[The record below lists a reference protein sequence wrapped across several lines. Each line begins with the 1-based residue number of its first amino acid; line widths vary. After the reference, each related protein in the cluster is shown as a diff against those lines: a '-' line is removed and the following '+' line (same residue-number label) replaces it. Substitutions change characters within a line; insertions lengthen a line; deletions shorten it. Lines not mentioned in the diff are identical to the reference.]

1 MHAIEGQ
8 DILPRPRI
16 SPDNAPFWEGCNAG
30 RLLLPRCMDC
40 GRFHLPPGP
49 VCPFCFSPKLEWV
62 EARGIGTIST
72 WTVVHKVW
80 FPIFA
85 DRVPYNVIQVELDE
99 GPRLTAR
106 LIDSDAPPSVGQRVS
121 VAFERI
127 DEELALPVFRPLA
140 S

>member
-1 MHAIEGQ
+1 MTGIEGQ

-16 SPDNAPFWEGCNAG
+16 SPDNAPFWEGCREG
-30 RLLLPRCMDC
+30 RLMLPTCTEC
-40 GRFHLPPGP
+40 GRAHLPPGP
-49 VCPFCFSPKLEWV
+49 VCPFCLSSALDWR
-62 EARGIGTIST
+62 EAKGTGTIST

-106 LIDSDAPPSVGQRVS
+106 LVESDAPPKVGQGVS
-121 VAFERI
+121 VLFEQV
-127 DEELALPVFRPLA
+127 DAELAMPAFRPLA
-140 S
+140 G